1 MLCFANRTE
10 SITVI
15 SDIQKKIN
23 GLAMLDKLKN
33 FKRPKVWIP
42 TTIIL
47 LLIIALLAYWITQ
60 KKNSVTYMTE
70 KARIG
75 NIRHAVEATGEISAV
90 NLVTV
95 GAQVSGQIKKLHV
108 VLGQEVKQGQM
119 IAEIDST
126 TQENLL
132 RTDKLRLESYK
143 SRLAA
148 RKTALEVAKRAYERE
163 RKLIRTDATSK
174 ENLDNARDAY
184 AIAKAN
190 VDETTSL
197 IKQTLLAINTDET
210 NLGYTKIRAPLD
222 GTVVSVPV
230 EEGQTVNANQTTPTI
245 IKIANLND
253 MEIDIQISEGDI
265 TKVKQGMPV
274 DYTILS
280 EPNTVFHA
288 TLDSIDPGLTTL
300 SDGSYDKSS
309 SSSSSSSS
317 TSAVYY
323 YGKSFVNNPD
333 GKLRIGMM
341 TQCTILVANAEN
353 VLLVPSIA
361 INSSGG
367 KHTIRILKDKDQV
380 EKREIEIGI
389 TDGVYTEVLS
399 GVSEGEE
406 VISSEVSE
414 GEKVGSTPKMR
425 GPRM

>member
-1 MLCFANRTE
+1 MLE
-10 SITVI
+10 
-15 SDIQKKIN
+15 
-23 GLAMLDKLKN
+23 KLKN

-42 TTIIL
+42 TVIVL
-47 LLIIALLAYWITQ
+47 ALIIALLAVGMSR
-60 KKNSVTYMTE
+60 KKSNVTYMTE
-70 KARIG
+70 KVRVGHIKQV
-75 NIRHAVEATGEISAV
+75 VEATGEISAV

-126 TQENLL
+126 TQENALH
-132 RTDKLRLESYK
+132 TDKLRLETYK
-143 SRLAA
+143 AQLVA
-148 RKTALEVAKRAYERE
+148 RKTALEVAKRAYDRE
-163 RKLIRTDATSK
+163 RALIGTDATSK
-174 ENLDNARDAY
+174 ENLDNAKDAY
-184 AIAKAN
+184 STAKAN
-190 VDETTSL
+190 VDETMSL
-197 IKQTLLAINTDET
+197 IKQTELAINTDET

-245 IKIANLND
+245 IKISNLNE

-280 EPNTVFHA
+280 EPATVFHA

-317 TSAVYY
+317 SAVYY

-341 TQCTILVANAEN
+341 TQCSILVANAEN
-353 VLLVPSIA
+353 VLVIPTIA
-361 INSSGG
+361 ITRADG
-367 KHTIRILKDKDQV
+367 KYYVRILKNGDEV
-380 EKREIEIGI
+380 EQREIQIGI
-389 TDGVYTEVLS
+389 TDGVYTEVVAGL
-399 GVSEGEE
+399 SEGEE
-406 VISSEVSE
+406 VISSEVGE
-414 GEKVGSTPKMR
+414 GEKVGSTSRMR

>member
-1 MLCFANRTE
+1 MISVFFQYLIGVRTE
-10 SITVI
+10 
-15 SDIQKKIN
+15 
-23 GLAMLDKLKN
+23 
-33 FKRPKVWIP
+33 
-42 TTIIL
+42 
-47 LLIIALLAYWITQ
+47 
-60 KKNSVTYMTE
+60 
-70 KARIG
+70 
-75 NIRHAVEATGEISAV
+75 
-90 NLVTV
+90 
-95 GAQVSGQIKKLHV
+95 KKLHV

-132 RTDKLRLESYK
+132 RTDKLRLETYK
-143 SRLAA
+143 AQLAS
-148 RKTALEVAKRAYERE
+148 RKTTLEVAKRAYDRE
-163 RKLIRTDATSK
+163 RALIKTDATSK
-174 ENLDNARDAY
+174 EKLDNARDAY

-288 TLDSIDPGLTTL
+288 TLDSLDPGLTTL

-309 SSSSSSSS
+309 SGSSSGSS

-323 YGKSFVNNPD
+323 YAKSFVNNPE

-341 TQCTILVANAEN
+341 TQCTVVAN
-353 VLLVPSIA
+353 
-361 INSSGG
+361 
-367 KHTIRILKDKDQV
+367 
-380 EKREIEIGI
+380 I
-389 TDGVYTEVLS
+389 TS
-399 GVSEGEE
+399 VS
-406 VISSEVSE
+406 
-414 GEKVGSTPKMR
+414 
-425 GPRM
+425 

>member
-1 MLCFANRTE
+1 
-10 SITVI
+10 
-15 SDIQKKIN
+15 
-23 GLAMLDKLKN
+23 MLDRLKN

-42 TTIIL
+42 AAIIL
-47 LLIIALLAYWITQ
+47 VIIIALLAIWLANR
-60 KKNSVTYMTE
+60 KSNVTYMTE

-75 NIRHAVEATGEISAV
+75 SIRHAVEATGEISAV

-126 TQENLL
+126 TQENAL
-132 RTDKLRLESYK
+132 RTDKLRLETYK
-143 SRLAA
+143 AQLAA
-148 RKTALEVAKRAYERE
+148 RKTTLEVAKRAYDRE
-163 RKLIRTDATSK
+163 RALIRTDATSK

-190 VDETTSL
+190 VDETASL

-245 IKIANLND
+245 IKIANLNE

-323 YGKSFVNNPD
+323 YGKSFVDNPE

-341 TQCTILVANAEN
+341 TQCTILVADAEN
-353 VLLVPSIA
+353 VLVVPSIA
-361 INSSGG
+361 VTSSSG
-367 KHTIRILKDKDQV
+367 KYYIRILKDKDQV
-380 EKREIEIGI
+380 EKREIKIGI

-414 GEKVGSTPKMR
+414 GEKVGATSKMR

>member
-1 MLCFANRTE
+1 
-10 SITVI
+10 
-15 SDIQKKIN
+15 
-23 GLAMLDKLKN
+23 MLDKLKN
-33 FKRPKVWIP
+33 LKRPKVWIP
-42 TTIIL
+42 IAVVAV
-47 LLIIALLAYWITQ
+47 LIIILLAYWVTQ
-60 KKNSVTYMTE
+60 RKSSVNYMTE

-75 NIRHAVEATGEISAV
+75 SIRHAVEATGEISAV

-95 GAQVSGQIKKLHV
+95 GAQVGGQIKKLHV

-132 RTDKLRLESYK
+132 RTDKLRLESLK
-143 SRLAA
+143 SQLAA
-148 RKTALEVAKRAYERE
+148 RKTSLEVAKRAYERE
-163 RKLIRTDATSK
+163 LKLIKTDSTSK
-174 ENLDNARDAY
+174 DSLDKAKDAY
-184 AIAKAN
+184 AAAKAN
-190 VDETTSL
+190 VDETTSS
-197 IKQTLLAINTDET
+197 IKQMQLTINTDET

-288 TLDSIDPGLTTL
+288 TLDSLDPGLTTL

-309 SSSSSSSS
+309 SGSSSSSS

-341 TQCTILVANAEN
+341 TQCTILVADAQN
-353 VLLVPSIA
+353 VLIIPSIA
-361 INSSGG
+361 ITSSGG
-367 KHTIRILKDKDQV
+367 KHYVRVLKDKETV
-380 EKREIEIGI
+380 EKREIKIGI
-389 TDGVYTEVLS
+389 TDGVYTEVVS
-399 GVSEGEE
+399 GLSEGEE
-406 VISSEVSE
+406 VISSEVNE
-414 GEKVGSTPKMR
+414 GEKVGKTPRMR
-425 GPRM
+425 GGLRM

>member
-1 MLCFANRTE
+1 MLCQLD
-10 SITVI
+10 SIL
-15 SDIQKKIN
+15 KPPFRHPENIN
-23 GLAMLDKLKN
+23 GLAMLEKLKN

-42 TTIIL
+42 AAIIAVI
-47 LLIIALLAYWITQ
+47 IIALLAFWISTR
-60 KKNSVTYMTE
+60 KSSVTYMTE
-70 KARIG
+70 KVRVG
-75 NIRHAVEATGEISAV
+75 NIKHSVEATGEIEAV

-126 TQENLL
+126 TQENAL
-132 RTDKLRLESYK
+132 RTDKLRLETYK
-143 SRLAA
+143 AQLAA
-148 RKTALEVAKRAYERE
+148 RKTTLEVAKRAYDRE
-163 RKLIRTDATSK
+163 LKLIKTDSTSK
-174 ENLDNARDAY
+174 ESLDNARDAY

-190 VDETTSL
+190 VDETNSL

-253 MEIDIQISEGDI
+253 MEINIQISEGDI

-274 DYTILS
+274 EYTILS

-288 TLDSIDPGLTTL
+288 TLDSLDPGLTTL

-309 SSSSSSSS
+309 SSSSGTSS
-317 TSAVYY
+317 SAVYY
-323 YGKSFVNNPD
+323 YAKSFVNNPD

-341 TQCTILVANAEN
+341 TQCTILVADAEN

-361 INSSGG
+361 ITTSGD
-367 KHTIRILKDKDQV
+367 KHYIRVLKDKEQV
-380 EKREIEIGI
+380 ERREIKVGI

-406 VISSEVSE
+406 VISSEVNA
-414 GEKVGSTPKMR
+414 GEKVGSTSNRMR
-425 GPRM
+425 MPRM

>member
-1 MLCFANRTE
+1 
-10 SITVI
+10 
-15 SDIQKKIN
+15 
-23 GLAMLDKLKN
+23 MLDKLKS
-33 FKRPKVWIP
+33 FKRPKIWIP

-47 LLIIALLAYWITQ
+47 FLIIALLAYWITQ

-70 KARIG
+70 KVRIG

-95 GAQVSGQIKKLHV
+95 GAQVGGQIKKLHV

-143 SRLAA
+143 SQLAA

-163 RKLIRTDATSK
+163 RNLIQTDATSK
-174 ENLDNARDAY
+174 ENLDNAKDAY

-280 EPNTVFHA
+280 EPNTIFHA

-323 YGKSFVNNPD
+323 YGKSFVDNPD

-361 INSSGG
+361 INSNGG
-367 KHTIRILKDKDQV
+367 KHTIRILKNKDQV
-380 EKREIEIGI
+380 EKREIKIGI

-414 GEKVGSTPKMR
+414 GEKVGSASKIR

>member
-1 MLCFANRTE
+1 
-10 SITVI
+10 V
-15 SDIQKKIN
+15 
-23 GLAMLDKLKN
+23 
-33 FKRPKVWIP
+33 
-42 TTIIL
+42 
-47 LLIIALLAYWITQ
+47 LIIILLAYWITQ
-60 KKNSVTYMTE
+60 KKSSVNYMTE

-75 NIRHAVEATGEISAV
+75 SIRHAVEATGEISAV

-132 RTDKLRLESYK
+132 RTDKLRLESLK
-143 SRLAA
+143 SILTA

-163 RKLIRTDATSK
+163 LKLIKTDSTSK
-174 ENLDNARDAY
+174 DSLDRAKDAY
-184 AIAKAN
+184 AAAKAN
-190 VDETTSL
+190 VDETTSS
-197 IKQTLLAINTDET
+197 IKQMQLTINTDET

-288 TLDSIDPGLTTL
+288 TLDSLDPGLTTL

-309 SSSSSSSS
+309 SGSSSGSS

-323 YGKSFVNNPD
+323 YGKSFVSNPE

-341 TQCTILVANAEN
+341 TQCTILVADAQD
-353 VLLVPSIA
+353 VLIIPSIA
-361 INSSGG
+361 ITSSGG
-367 KHTIRILKDKDQV
+367 KHYVRVLKNKENV
-380 EKREIEIGI
+380 EKREIKIGI
-389 TDGVYTEVLS
+389 TDGVYTEVVS
-399 GVSEGEE
+399 GLSEGEE
-406 VISSEVSE
+406 VISSEVNE
-414 GEKVGSTPKMR
+414 GEKIGKTPRMR
-425 GPRM
+425 GGLRM

>member
-1 MLCFANRTE
+1 
-10 SITVI
+10 
-15 SDIQKKIN
+15 
-23 GLAMLDKLKN
+23 MLDKLKS

-95 GAQVSGQIKKLHV
+95 GAQVGGQIKKLHV

-143 SRLAA
+143 SQLAA

-361 INSSGG
+361 INSNGG
-367 KHTIRILKDKDQV
+367 KHTIRILKNNDQV
-380 EKREIEIGI
+380 EKREIKIGI

-406 VISSEVSE
+406 VISSEVNE
-414 GEKVGSTPKMR
+414 GEKVGSTSKMR

>member
-1 MLCFANRTE
+1 
-10 SITVI
+10 
-15 SDIQKKIN
+15 
-23 GLAMLDKLKN
+23 MLDKLKN

-143 SRLAA
+143 SQLAA

-406 VISSEVSE
+406 VISSEVS
-414 GEKVGSTPKMR
+414 
-425 GPRM
+425 

>member
-1 MLCFANRTE
+1 
-10 SITVI
+10 
-15 SDIQKKIN
+15 
-23 GLAMLDKLKN
+23 MLDKLKN

-42 TTIIL
+42 AAIIL
-47 LLIIALLAYWITQ
+47 ILIIGLLAVWISQ
-60 KKNSVTYMTE
+60 RKSGVTYMTE

-132 RTDKLRLESYK
+132 RTDRLRLETYK
-143 SRLAA
+143 AQLAS
-148 RKTALEVAKRAYERE
+148 RKTTLEVAKRAYDRE
-163 RKLIRTDATSK
+163 KALIKTDATSK
-174 ENLDNARDAY
+174 EKLDNARDAY

-288 TLDSIDPGLTTL
+288 TLDSLDPGLTTL

-309 SSSSSSSS
+309 SGTSSGSS

-323 YGKSFVNNPD
+323 YAKSFVNNPE

-361 INSSGG
+361 ISSSGG
-367 KHTIRILKDKDQV
+367 KHYIRILKNKDEV
-380 EKREIEIGI
+380 ERREIKIGI

-406 VISSEVSE
+406 VISSEVNE
-414 GEKVGSTPKMR
+414 GEKVGNAPRMR
-425 GPRM
+425 GPRI

>member
-1 MLCFANRTE
+1 
-10 SITVI
+10 
-15 SDIQKKIN
+15 
-23 GLAMLDKLKN
+23 MLDKLKS

-95 GAQVSGQIKKLHV
+95 GAQVGGQIKKLHV

-143 SRLAA
+143 SQLAA

-163 RKLIRTDATSK
+163 RKLIQTDATSK

-197 IKQTLLAINTDET
+197 IKQTQLAINTDET

-367 KHTIRILKDKDQV
+367 KHTIRILKNNDQV
-380 EKREIEIGI
+380 EKREIKIGI

-406 VISSEVSE
+406 VISSEVNE
-414 GEKVGSTPKMR
+414 GEKVGSTSKMR

>member
-1 MLCFANRTE
+1 
-10 SITVI
+10 
-15 SDIQKKIN
+15 
-23 GLAMLDKLKN
+23 MLDKLKN
-33 FKRPKVWIP
+33 LKRPKIWIP
-42 TTIIL
+42 IAVVAV
-47 LLIIALLAYWITQ
+47 LIIILLAYWITQ
-60 KKNSVTYMTE
+60 KKSSVNYMTE

-75 NIRHAVEATGEISAV
+75 SIRHAVEATGEISAV

-132 RTDKLRLESYK
+132 RTDKLRLESLK
-143 SRLAA
+143 SILTA

-163 RKLIRTDATSK
+163 LKLIKTDSTSK
-174 ENLDNARDAY
+174 DSLDRAKDAY
-184 AIAKAN
+184 AAAKAN
-190 VDETTSL
+190 VDETTSS
-197 IKQTLLAINTDET
+197 IKQMQLTINTDET

-288 TLDSIDPGLTTL
+288 TLDSLDPGLTTL

-309 SSSSSSSS
+309 SGSSSGSS

-323 YGKSFVNNPD
+323 YGKSFVSNPE

-341 TQCTILVANAEN
+341 TQCTILVADAQD
-353 VLLVPSIA
+353 VLIIPSIA
-361 INSSGG
+361 ITSSGG
-367 KHTIRILKDKDQV
+367 KHYVRVLKNKENV
-380 EKREIEIGI
+380 EKREIKIGI
-389 TDGVYTEVLS
+389 TDGVYTEVVS
-399 GVSEGEE
+399 GLSEGEE
-406 VISSEVSE
+406 VISSEVNE
-414 GEKVGSTPKMR
+414 GEKIGKTPRMR
-425 GPRM
+425 GGLRM

>member
-1 MLCFANRTE
+1 
-10 SITVI
+10 
-15 SDIQKKIN
+15 
-23 GLAMLDKLKN
+23 MLDKLKN

-42 TTIIL
+42 AAIIL
-47 LLIIALLAYWITQ
+47 ILIIGLLAVWISQ
-60 KKNSVTYMTE
+60 RKSGVAYMTE

-132 RTDKLRLESYK
+132 RTDRLRLETYK
-143 SRLAA
+143 AQLAS
-148 RKTALEVAKRAYERE
+148 RKTTLEVAKRAYDRE
-163 RKLIRTDATSK
+163 RALIKTDATSK
-174 ENLDNARDAY
+174 EKLDNARDAY

-288 TLDSIDPGLTTL
+288 TLDSLDPGLTTL

-309 SSSSSSSS
+309 SGASSGSS

-323 YGKSFVNNPD
+323 YAKSFVNNPE

-361 INSSGG
+361 ISNSGG
-367 KHTIRILKDKDQV
+367 KHYIRILKNKDEV
-380 EKREIEIGI
+380 ERREIKIGI

-399 GVSEGEE
+399 GVSEGED
-406 VISSEVSE
+406 VISSEVNE
-414 GEKVGSTPKMR
+414 GEKVGNAPRMR
-425 GPRM
+425 GPRI

>member
-1 MLCFANRTE
+1 
-10 SITVI
+10 
-15 SDIQKKIN
+15 
-23 GLAMLDKLKN
+23 MLDRLKN

-42 TTIIL
+42 AAIIL
-47 LLIIALLAYWITQ
+47 VIIIALLAIWLSNR
-60 KKNSVTYMTE
+60 KSNVTYMTE

-75 NIRHAVEATGEISAV
+75 SIRHAVEATGEISAV

-126 TQENLL
+126 TQENAL
-132 RTDKLRLESYK
+132 RTDKLRLETYK
-143 SRLAA
+143 AQLAA
-148 RKTALEVAKRAYERE
+148 RKTTLEVAKRAYDRE
-163 RKLIRTDATSK
+163 RALIRTDATSK

-190 VDETTSL
+190 VDETASL

-245 IKIANLND
+245 IKIANLNE

-323 YGKSFVNNPD
+323 YGKSFVDNPE

-341 TQCTILVANAEN
+341 TQCTILVADAEN
-353 VLLVPSIA
+353 VLVVPSIA
-361 INSSGG
+361 VTSSGG
-367 KHTIRILKDKDQV
+367 KYYIRILKDKDQV
-380 EKREIEIGI
+380 EKREIKIGI

-414 GEKVGSTPKMR
+414 GEKVGATSKMR